1 MAVSNEINESKTLLH
16 RVFDSYHNPEENGPF
31 KIGVNNL
38 LTKYGTNEIHSIGTQ
53 HDAHEFLNYF
63 KKQPVYN

>member
-31 KIGVNNL
+31 KIGVNNKVINNVFIVIK
-38 LTKYGTNEIHSIGTQ
+38 TYS
-53 HDAHEFLNYF
+53 
-63 KKQPVYN
+63 